1 MKVACIV
8 NPLVH
13 TRGPCFS
20 YGRVEALIKLIKP
33 LRREARC
40 ECMLIAGTWFKTWAR
55 QNGKAD
61 LLTGLRTVWLDE
73 LLLYRRIRE
82 LGELPTALDQTALQD
97 DAEHPALRV
106 IAEVLA
112 RKVDGFEPDIV
123 IGFAGEANY
132 LAKLWPTALRLHVER
147 GQFGRDPYPFSI
159 YFDHVGTHA
168 RSAIGRIGRRKLA
181 DLITPDGRMLVSAFR
196 SQMAAA
202 LGALD
207 PFRCHNFRSRFD
219 RLCLLPLQISNEF
232 CFDGM
237 VNYRTQFEY
246 LYDVLAAAPAD
257 VGVLVTEHPNG
268 EPILRRSGPISNLD
282 ALGGTFPNM
291 IFLDEFRRYQSPAQ
305 FLVPRVD
312 GVWSV
317 SSSVGHQALL
327 FGRILGSPP
336 STELSNI
343 ADETTFE
350 NFFAQLGKRKSPNP
364 DTVLAWMLERYLVP
378 APLLSDGRWLH
389 DYFQRRLDAARSALD
404 PIDAFVPT
412 ADADRL
418 MDAWIVKTPA
428 RVTMTSFQW
437 EDDSAVAEL
446 HSPPSAT
453 RERRA
458 AQIHELADN
467 GSPTPR
473 DARDG
478 SCSRSSLWIR
488 RNTVPNEAI
497 SGALAAHDPSC
508 ARHSLPLD
516 THVESH
522 VVPCRLNVTA
532 ELANA

>member
-20 YGRVEALIKLIKP
+20 YGRVEALIKLIEP

-73 LLLYRRIRE
+73 LLLYRRISE

-207 PFRCHNFRSRFD
+207 PFCCHNFRSRFD

-350 NFFAQLGKRKSPNP
+350 NFFARLGKRKSPNP

-446 HSPPSAT
+446 HAT
-453 RERRA
+453 LHHLRRERDALLKSTSWRITAPLRLVMQGMGLARDRHYGFVGIRSRMRRFRA
-458 AQIHELADN
+458 RLLRMIQVVPVIRSRAT
-467 GSPTPR
+467 PTPKVT
-473 DARDG
+473 
-478 SCSRSSLWIR
+478 SSH
-488 RNTVPNEAI
+488 
-497 SGALAAHDPSC
+497 AASM
-508 ARHSLPLD
+508 
-516 THVESH
+516 
-522 VVPCRLNVTA
+522 
-532 ELANA
+532 